1 MDKYIKQ
8 VLLEENTIILP
19 KLGAL
24 TVTSIKTGEMMFLS
38 YLNYDDGKLAKFVAE
53 KENIPED
60 EARAKIKT
68 FVDEIKEKVD
78 SGQIYNLGKLGHFFK
93 KNDEVFFE
101 DYAVY
106 EDQEEETEDQIKIIE
121 VEVPDKVAPIAVE
134 TKEETVPEI
143 VESTVFVEPAPE
155 IIEPDEIVDLKPE
168 EPVAKSLDDILNAP
182 AQEIIEKV
190 KEIETPAVQE
200 SIAVETIIPE
210 NKIEEEPKKPVDE
223 PIIEFLDVPATATP
237 DPVATRTPLAEK
249 VQVENSY
256 IPKKNPLVSKEIK
269 ATIAQIKEPKE
280 ESKTETK
287 VEVKPETKGKAN
299 TVEAKPKKEKVV
311 KPEKKRGAFFWI
323 LIVLLGLGFTG
334 GILTFIFYDQ
344 VKKYIPFIDNT
355 ETKEQKRLNSDTIES
370 LNNSAEE
377 LEAAESERINAESNP
392 DTPVE
397 EEIPSQVIPVETNQK
412 PEKMETAPI
421 ASSTNGSYH
430 VIVGAFSVQ
439 ANAERFAQKQGGS
452 ASVIPQGSMYLV
464 SLSSYATRA
473 EANQAMDN
481 LDKAWILKKD

>member
-53 KENIPED
+53 KENTTED
-60 EARAKIKT
+60 EARAKVKA
-68 FVDEIKEKVD
+68 FVDEIKQKIEDD
-78 SGQIYNLGKLGHFFK
+78 SFYNLGKLGHFFK

-101 DYAVY
+101 DYSTY

-121 VEVPDKVAPIAVE
+121 VEVPDKVTPISVE
-134 TKEETVPEI
+134 TKEENAPEI
-143 VESTVFVEPAPE
+143 VEPAE
-155 IIEPDEIVDLKPE
+155 IIDLKPE
-168 EPVAKSLDDILNAP
+168 EPVTKSLDDILNAP
-182 AQEIIEKV
+182 EQAIVEKV
-190 KEIETPAVQE
+190 VEIETPSVQE

-210 NKIEEEPKKPVDE
+210 NKTEEEPKKTVNE

-237 DPVATRTPLAEK
+237 DPVATRTPLADK

-287 VEVKPETKGKAN
+287 VEVKPETKGKAK

-311 KPEKKRGAFFWI
+311 KPKKKRGAFFWI

-334 GILTFIFYDQ
+334 GILTFMFYDQ
-344 VKKYIPFIDNT
+344 VKKYIPFINNT

-377 LEAAESERINAESNP
+377 LEAAESERINAESNTE
-392 DTPVE
+392 TPVE
-397 EEIPSQVIPVETNQK
+397 EEIPSEAIPVETNQK
-412 PEKMETAPI
+412 PEKVEATPI
-421 ASSTNGSYH
+421 ASSSNGSYH

>member
-53 KENIPED
+53 KENISED
-60 EARAKIKT
+60 DARAKIKT

-78 SGQIYNLGKLGHFFK
+78 SGQVYNLGKLGHFFK

-121 VEVPDKVAPIAVE
+121 VEVPDKVAPISVE
-134 TKEETVPEI
+134 TKEETTLEI
-143 VESTVFVEPAPE
+143 VE
-155 IIEPDEIVDLKPE
+155 PDEVIDLKPE
-168 EPVAKSLDDILNAP
+168 EPVAKSLDDILNVP
-182 AQEIIEKV
+182 QQEIVEKV
-190 KEIETPAVQE
+190 EEIEAPSEQE

-210 NKIEEEPKKPVDE
+210 NKIEEEPKKTVDE

-237 DPVATRTPLAEK
+237 DPVATRTPLADK

-269 ATIAQIKEPKE
+269 ATIAQIKEPQE

-287 VEVKPETKGKAN
+287 VEVKPETKGKAK

-311 KPEKKRGAFFWI
+311 KPKKKRGAFFWI

-334 GILTFIFYDQ
+334 GILTFMFYDQ

-377 LEAAESERINAESNP
+377 LESAESERINAESNAE
-392 DTPVE
+392 TPVE
-397 EEIPSQVIPVETNQK
+397 EEIPSEAIPVETNQK
-412 PEKMETAPI
+412 PEKVEAAPI
-421 ASSTNGSYH
+421 ASSSNGSYH